1 MKRIVLAIVIL
12 SILISSLI
20 SSILSFQARERN
32 LSSIEGT
39 PPIELI
45 DGIRITTS
53 SFSSNYLSFRL
64 TKEQVE
70 EVKERLNDARVYKH
84 NFSTRKQIIHD
95 SFISFSIDIMA
106 NKTAYKMTVHN
117 NLEVVIG
124 REDTYFLTDSDLV
137 RLLFDYS
144 IEQIGYNEEE

>member
-1 MKRIVLAIVIL
+1 MKRIVIAIVIL

-32 LSSIEGT
+32 LSSIEGA

-70 EVKERLNDARVYKH
+70 EVKERLNYARVYKH
-84 NFSTRKQIIHD
+84 NFSTREQIIHD

-117 NLEVVIG
+117 KLEVVIG

-137 RLLFDYS
+137 SLLFDYS
-144 IEQIGYNEEE
+144 IEQIGYNEEQ

>member
-1 MKRIVLAIVIL
+1 MKHIVLAIVIL
-12 SILISSLI
+12 SILITSII

-45 DGIRITTS
+45 DSIRITTS

-70 EVKERLNDARVYKH
+70 EVKERLNYARVYKR
-84 NFSTRKQIIHD
+84 NFSTREQIIHD

>member
-1 MKRIVLAIVIL
+1 MKHIVLAIVIL

-70 EVKERLNDARVYKH
+70 EVKERLNYARVYKR
-84 NFSTRKQIIHD
+84 NFSTREQIHD

>member
-70 EVKERLNDARVYKH
+70 EVKERLNYARVYKH

>member
-70 EVKERLNDARVYKH
+70 EVKERLNYARVYKH
-84 NFSTRKQIIHD
+84 NLSTREQKIHD
-95 SFISFSIDIMA
+95 SFISFDIDIMA

-117 NLEVVIG
+117 NLKVVID
-124 REDTYFLTDSDLV
+124 REDTYFLTDTDLV
-137 RLLFDYS
+137 RLLFNYS
-144 IEQIGYNEEE
+144 IEQIGKHEEE